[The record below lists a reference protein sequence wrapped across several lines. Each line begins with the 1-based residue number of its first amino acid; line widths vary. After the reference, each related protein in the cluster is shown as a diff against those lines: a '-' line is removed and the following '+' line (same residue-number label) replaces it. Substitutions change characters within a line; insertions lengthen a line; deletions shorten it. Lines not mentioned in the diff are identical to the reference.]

1 MEYFRFTNNRFII
14 ASRKM
19 FGRFSYILI
28 FPFLFIRITGF
39 SQESPTQAQEYDLKA
54 VYIYNITKFI
64 YWEPTSPGN
73 VFIIGVLGSSPIYE
87 PLIDVVK
94 TKTVN
99 NKKIILRQ
107 YTAVEGINNCNML
120 FIPENS
126 TVSLDEILEK
136 ATSEKILTISEQEG
150 YGKRGTAINFVTVND
165 KLKFEV
171 NIKTLESIGLKASA
185 QFLKLTII
193 IEE

>member
-1 MEYFRFTNNRFII
+1 MEYFRFTNNRYLIV
-14 ASRKM
+14 SHKM
-19 FGRFSYILI
+19 TRCYSYIL
-28 FPFLFIRITGF
+28 FFSFLFIRMTGF
-39 SQESPTQAQEYDLKA
+39 SQERQTKAQEYDLKA
-54 VYIYNITKFI
+54 AYIYNITKFI

-73 VFIIGVLGSSPIYE
+73 EFIIGVIGSSPIYE
-87 PLIDVVK
+87 PLLDVVK

-99 NKKIILRQ
+99 NKKIIIRQ
-107 YTAVEGINNCNML
+107 YAKVGYLNNCNML
-120 FIPENS
+120 FIPES
-126 TVSLDEILEK
+126 TTIPLDELLEK

-150 YGKRGTAINFVTVND
+150 YGRRGTAINFVNIND

-171 NIKTLESIGLKASA
+171 NIKTLQSLGLKASA

>member
-1 MEYFRFTNNRFII
+1 M
-14 ASRKM
+14 
-19 FGRFSYILI
+19 
-28 FPFLFIRITGF
+28 TGF
-39 SQESPTQAQEYDLKA
+39 SQERQTKAQEYDLKA
-54 VYIYNITKFI
+54 AYIYNITKFI

-73 VFIIGVLGSSPIYE
+73 EFIIGVIGSSPIYE
-87 PLIDVVK
+87 PLLDVVK

-99 NKKIILRQ
+99 NKKIIIRQ
-107 YTAVEGINNCNML
+107 YAKVGYLNNCNML
-120 FIPENS
+120 FIPES
-126 TVSLDEILEK
+126 TTIPLDELLEK

-150 YGKRGTAINFVTVND
+150 YGRRGTAINFVNIND

-171 NIKTLESIGLKASA
+171 NIKTLQSLGLKASA